1 MTVLTKKKERSW
13 ELEEDTMEASR
24 VGDWGWVSQAREGS
38 TQWKP
43 FLAFFIFF
51 FRVYKKTQ

>member
-1 MTVLTKKKERSW
+1 
-13 ELEEDTMEASR
+13 MEASR